1 MKITKALIIEKS
13 GRIIMTS
20 GLQALTMEKL
30 AIEFDT
36 NENKFSEYI
45 KEDEDILIILLTDFE
60 NEIKEILNYPDEMKQ
75 QPERELKLLF
85 NRLYLL
91 FSKKP
96 YYLSIIFD
104 ENIQEKKERIKKY
117 ILKIKGKASL
127 HLTEII
133 IRGKKD
139 QTFKTK
145 SSVKNLVNS
154 ILYSF
159 RLFMKDEYRI
169 NEMILE
175 LKTLR
180 TLED

>member
-13 GRIIMTS
+13 GSIIMNF

-30 AIEFDT
+30 ATEFDI
-36 NENKFSEYI
+36 NENLFSEYI
-45 KEDEDILIILLTDFE
+45 KEDEDILYILLTDFE
-60 NEIKEILNYPDEMKQ
+60 NEIKEILNYPDEIKQ
-75 QPERELKLLF
+75 QAESELKFLF

-91 FSKKP
+91 FQKKP

-104 ENIQEKKERIKKY
+104 ENIQEKKAGIKRE

-127 HLTEII
+127 HLTGII
-133 IRGKKD
+133 ARGKND
-139 QTFKTK
+139 QTFKIKT
-145 SSVKNLVNS
+145 SVKGLVNS

-159 RLFMKDEYRI
+159 RSFMKDEYRI